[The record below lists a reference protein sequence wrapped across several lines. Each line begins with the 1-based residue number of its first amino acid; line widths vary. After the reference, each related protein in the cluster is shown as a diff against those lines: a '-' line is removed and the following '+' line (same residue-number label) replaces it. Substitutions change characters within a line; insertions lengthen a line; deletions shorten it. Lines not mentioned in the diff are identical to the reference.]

1 MLFCGRVTLEP
12 SNYIFALTSLSLTDL
27 PRLCDLIDGF
37 CKLFSATADFV
48 LNSSFPSLF
57 VGYFV
62 LQGDK

>member
-12 SNYIFALTSLSLTDL
+12 SNYIFALTSVSLRDL
-27 PRLCDLIDGF
+27 PRL
-37 CKLFSATADFV
+37 ATADFV
-48 LNSSFPSLF
+48 LNSSFPLLF